1 MRNINFASKLNNLD
15 LRSLTNH
22 LMSSSH
28 EGYNWNIEQTETAI
42 ARYKMFLWLQF
53 LFPNTGLV
61 PTPEID
67 RVWHTHILQDTY
79 RYQQDCLDLYG
90 YFLHHRSHTTAID
103 EHQQTAFTLTKTLFE
118 QVFGIGTLSDIN
130 DNHQGAC
137 ITLQAACVTLPKTPE
152 NAEKPNLQQPSN
164 I

>member
-1 MRNINFASKLNNLD
+1 MININFASKLNNLD

-53 LFPNTGLV
+53 LFPNTELV

-79 RYQQDCLDLYG
+79 RYQQNYQIC
-90 YFLHHRSHTTAID
+90 
-103 EHQQTAFTLTKTLFE
+103 HQF
-118 QVFGIGTLSDIN
+118 
-130 DNHQGAC
+130 
-137 ITLQAACVTLPKTPE
+137 
-152 NAEKPNLQQPSN
+152 
-164 I
+164 